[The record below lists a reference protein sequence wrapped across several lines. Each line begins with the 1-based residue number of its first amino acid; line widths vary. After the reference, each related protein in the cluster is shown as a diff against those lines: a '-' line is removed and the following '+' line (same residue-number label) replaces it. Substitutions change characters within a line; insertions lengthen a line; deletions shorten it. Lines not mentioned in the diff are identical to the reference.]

1 MSRPIPLL
9 LAMLVLAARVA
20 SAAPPEPLP
29 ALIARTTPGVC
40 TILSYNPDLVM
51 PGIGTGFFVAPDRVI
66 TVRHVFARA
75 DRAVI
80 RTRDGS
86 SVGIA
91 GILAEQRDV
100 HLVLVQL
107 TKPG

>member
-9 LAMLVLAARVA
+9 LALLVLAAHVA
-20 SAAPPEPLP
+20 TAAPEALP

-51 PGIGTGFFVAPDRVI
+51 PGVGTGFFVANDRVI
-66 TVRHVFARA
+66 TARHVLARA

-80 RTRDGS
+80 RTHDGA